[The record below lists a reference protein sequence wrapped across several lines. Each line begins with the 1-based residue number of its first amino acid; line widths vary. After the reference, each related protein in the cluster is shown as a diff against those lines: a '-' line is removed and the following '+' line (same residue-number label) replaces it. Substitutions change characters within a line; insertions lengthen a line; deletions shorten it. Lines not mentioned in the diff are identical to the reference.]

1 MTNNVR
7 NFQENRKFAEYCD
20 SWFFANSTRL
30 KPSSCAKYQANIKN
44 HIKPYFGS
52 GPVSAVTAERIDEF
66 TGILLYEKELSAKTV
81 RDILVL
87 LHSILLYTERRTGRD
102 ISDLEIIYPKKKRK
116 QIRILNEQEEKSL
129 LVHLANQMDLYKFG
143 IYAALRTGLRIG
155 ELCALRWRDISIDT
169 GTISI
174 SHTVQRIRRLV
185 ESGNP
190 AGEKAAAESSAP
202 LQEGRTV
209 QSDLPQGAGS
219 QTGKNSRKTEVVLG
233 TPKSDSSCRTIPLM
247 PDMAALCRRFYCG
260 GPDAF
265 ILTGTLQCME
275 PRKLQRHLKTCMEE
289 CGLSDVHFHT
299 LRHTFATR
307 CVEVGFDVKTLSEI
321 LGHANINITLN
332 QYVHPDMKR
341 KRENM
346 SRLKNVICM

>member
-1 MTNNVR
+1 MTNDVKN
-7 NFQENRKFAEYCD
+7 QQKNRKFAEYCD
-20 SWFFANSTRL
+20 NWFFANSTRL
-30 KPSSCAKYQANIKN
+30 KPSSCAKYQATIKN
-44 HIKPYFGS
+44 HIKPYFGDE
-52 GPVSAVTAERIDEF
+52 PVSAVTAERIDEF

-87 LHSILLYTERRTGRD
+87 LHSILLYTERRTRSD
-102 ISDLEIIYPKKKRK
+102 ISNLEIIYPKKSRK

-129 LVHLANQMDLYKFG
+129 LVHLADQMDLYKFG

-155 ELCALRWRDISIDT
+155 ELCALRWRDISFDT
-169 GTISI
+169 CTISV
-174 SHTVQRIRRLV
+174 SYTAQRI
-185 ESGNP
+185 SCP
-190 AGEKAAAESSAP
+190 AQGGGLAEDSTPAETGSL
-202 LQEGRTV
+202 LQDDRTMRSV
-209 QSDLPQGAGS
+209 LSQGGGS
-219 QTGKNSRKTEVVLG
+219 RTGKNSRKTEVVLG

-265 ILTGTLQCME
+265 ILTGTSQCME
-275 PRKLQRHLKTCMEE
+275 PRKLQRHLKTCMKK

-307 CVEVGFDVKTLSEI
+307 CVEAGFDVKTLSEI